1 MHIVGCDFHPSW
13 QQVAVLDTESG
24 EIQEHKLANGSGE
37 AERFYRRLSAPALVG
52 LEASGNSQ
60 WFEDLLQDLGHEVWV
75 GDAAQIRASYIRKQK
90 TNRRDAA
97 HILKLLMEN
106 RFPRLWRPD
115 VQQRDLRQLL
125 IHRHKL
131 VVIRVR
137 VKNGLHHLMLNRGI
151 QLKRKLW
158 SQAGQRVLRELPLEG
173 WAAQRRKDLLQLL
186 ISLDE
191 QIATL
196 DRAVLAEAKN
206 HPQAALL
213 MTQPGVGP
221 NTALAF
227 VLTLGDVSRF
237 RRGKQVASYLGLIP
251 SERSSSQRRRL
262 GSISKQGNP
271 FMRQLLVESVQAVN
285 RLDEGFR
292 KQYQHRCHR
301 KAKGVAKV
309 AAARKLAVRLYWML
323 RSNTPYP
330 EIARIESS
338 SR

>member
-1 MHIVGCDFHPSW
+1 MHIVGCDFHPGW

-24 EIQEHKLANGSGE
+24 EIQERKLDNGSGE
-37 AERFYRRLSAPALVG
+37 AKDFYRRLASPALIG

-60 WFEDLLQDLGHEVWV
+60 WFEDLLQDLGHEVWI
-75 GDAAQIRASYIRKQK
+75 GDAAQIRASYVRKQK
-90 TNRRDAA
+90 TDRRDAA
-97 HILKLLMEN
+97 HILKLLLEN

-115 VQQRDLRQLL
+115 AQQRDLRQLL

-158 SQAGQRVLRELPLEG
+158 SLAGQRALHELPLEG
-173 WAAQRRKDLLQLL
+173 WAAQRRQDLLQLL
-186 ISLDE
+186 SSLNE
-191 QIATL
+191 QIKLL
-196 DRAVLAEAKN
+196 DDAVRVEAKK

-213 MTQPGVGP
+213 MTEPGVGP

-227 VLTLGDVSRF
+227 VVTLGDVSRF

-251 SERSSSQRRRL
+251 AERSSSQRRRL

-271 FMRQLLVESVQAVN
+271 FLRMLLVESVQAVN
-285 RLDEGFR
+285 RLHPGFR

-309 AAARKLAVRLYWML
+309 AAAQRLAVRLYWML
-323 RSNTPYP
+323 RTNTRYP
-330 EIARIESS
+330 EIAHIESS